1 MNRNLGKK
9 LIIIF
14 ALGIFCLAGFSYLL
28 YSDATLR
35 YVLNGNFPPDTAANN
50 ALGALRSSLKDVETA
65 EFRYIFLGEQNALT
79 AYESGSAALHQSL
92 RDLKVF
98 FAGEPDRQHKLAS
111 LEPLIR
117 ERLRFTEQVIASRK
131 KRGGK
136 AAEALMRT
144 GEGPRI
150 SGQIQAGLAGLEQA
164 GRLAS
169 MYHGKAVAKS
179 FKIATSLVTAGFTV
193 AFAVL
198 LIAIGM
204 VWRESVQ
211 RRHMKQTV
219 HELRQQFRIFTEGLP
234 DCSFFMLRP
243 DGRISRWNSAAE
255 HLFGFR
261 SKEIEGSHF
270 SALFSPEEIRLGKTE
285 RCLLQA
291 AADGRFEDVGLR
303 MRKDGSLFH
312 AHTIITQ
319 VRDNADVP
327 RGFSVI
333 IRDISEMKRNEE
345 SLKKLSL
352 TVEQSP
358 DLVLITD
365 RNGKVEFVNK
375 AAEDVTGFG
384 REDFLAGGLD
394 VLRIKEKNPD
404 LFQTLWNS
412 VLSGQSFQAEMTGID
427 KSGEPVYLDEIATP
441 IMDSQGTVTHVVFT
455 SSDVTSIRLMSKRL
469 DFLASYDSLTGL
481 PNRDLFAGRL
491 DRDVAAGESVR
502 GVIAVLTLDID
513 RFKYI
518 NEIYGLEA
526 GNKVLKQVAE
536 SLSVSVSKGD
546 TVGRLGS
553 DEFGIVLHD
562 IKKPSDVILFIKMI
576 MKNVP
581 QIIMSG
587 GEEIPVTLAAGIA
600 MYPADGEN
608 ARTLMK
614 NADTAQSKAKALG
627 RNHYQFYTTDMN
639 VGISE
644 LVFMER
650 RLTEAL
656 QNKEYVLTFQPYY
669 YLSTRKVAGSE
680 ALLKWN
686 NDEFGQVSPT
696 KFIPMLEETGMIID
710 VGKWVLKTACMQIR
724 EWSNGRGSFPVS
736 VNLSPFQFRHE
747 YLVETVEN
755 AIQEYGIDARR
766 LTLEVTEST
775 FMKDQDFAVSVLK
788 RLKGLGVRIAIDDF
802 GTGYSS
808 LSYLKKFPVDFVK
821 IDQSFIKDVA
831 SDPDTMSLVTAII
844 SMSHSLGLKTIAEG
858 VETEEQWKILRLL
871 KCDMAQGYY
880 FSPPVSARDFE
891 NLLA

>member
-1 MNRNLGKK
+1 
-9 LIIIF
+9 
-14 ALGIFCLAGFSYLL
+14 
-28 YSDATLR
+28 
-35 YVLNGNFPPDTAANN
+35 
-50 ALGALRSSLKDVETA
+50 
-65 EFRYIFLGEQNALT
+65 
-79 AYESGSAALHQSL
+79 
-92 RDLKVF
+92 
-98 FAGEPDRQHKLAS
+98 
-111 LEPLIR
+111 
-117 ERLRFTEQVIASRK
+117 
-131 KRGGK
+131 
-136 AAEALMRT
+136 
-144 GEGPRI
+144 
-150 SGQIQAGLAGLEQA
+150 
-164 GRLAS
+164 
-169 MYHGKAVAKS
+169 
-179 FKIATSLVTAGFTV
+179 
-193 AFAVL
+193 
-198 LIAIGM
+198 
-204 VWRESVQ
+204 
-211 RRHMKQTV
+211 
-219 HELRQQFRIFTEGLP
+219 
-234 DCSFFMLRP
+234 MLRP
-243 DGRISRWNSAAE
+243 DGRIARWNSAAE
-255 HLFGFR
+255 RLFGFR
-261 SKEIEGSHF
+261 RKEIEGSHF
-270 SALFSPEEIRLGKTE
+270 STLFPEEEIRLGKSE
-285 RCLLQA
+285 HCLLQA
-291 AADGRFEDVGLR
+291 AADGRFEGVGLR

-312 AHTIITQ
+312 AHTVITQ
-319 VRDNADVP
+319 VHDNADVP

-375 AAEDVTGFG
+375 AAEDVTGFT
-384 REDFLAGGLD
+384 RQDFLAGGLD
-394 VLRIKEKNPD
+394 LLRIREKNPD
-404 LFQTLWNS
+404 LFQTLWS
-412 VLSGQSFQAEMTGID
+412 TVLEGQSFQAEVTGLD
-427 KSGEPVYLDEIATP
+427 KSGEPVYLDAIATP
-441 IMDSQGTVTHVVFT
+441 IMDSQGPVTHVVIT
-455 SSDVTSIRLMSKRL
+455 SSDVTPIRLMSNRL

-481 PNRDLFAGRL
+481 PNRDLFTGRL
-491 DRDVAAGESVR
+491 DRDVAGSESGK

-518 NEIYGLEA
+518 NEIYGLDA
-526 GNKVLKQVAE
+526 GNKVLKQVAD

-562 IKKPSDVILFIKMI
+562 IKRPSDVILFVKMI

-600 MYPADGEN
+600 MYPADGQD
-608 ARTLMK
+608 ARTLIK
-614 NADTAQSKAKALG
+614 NADTALSKAKGLG

-656 QNKEYVLTFQPYY
+656 KNKEYVLTFQPYY
-669 YLSTRKVAGSE
+669 HLSTRKVAGSE

-710 VGKWVLKTACMQIR
+710 VGKWVLQTACMQIK
-724 EWSNGRGSFPVS
+724 EWSNGRGSLPMS

-755 AIQEYGIDARR
+755 TIHEYGIDAGR

-788 RLKGLGVRIAIDDF
+788 RLKGLGARIAIDDF

-831 SDPDTMSLVTAII
+831 TDPDTMSLVTAIV
-844 SMSHSLGLKTIAEG
+844 SMSHSLNLKTIAEG

-880 FSPPVSARDFE
+880 FSRPVSARDFE